1 MNAEIGADVARLI
14 GIVEQFP
21 RQTILLLG
29 DFVADEF
36 VFGEISRV
44 SREAPVLIL
53 RRREMRSLP
62 GGGAN
67 AVNNLADLGAQV
79 HPVAALG
86 DDAAGEALAEYFRKK
101 KVDTAGL
108 VHKTGWTTPAKT
120 RFLAGWPHTA
130 QQQVLR
136 VDREPDPLGDTAVE
150 ALVRKSR
157 ERIADA
163 SAVLI
168 SDYGYGSATPEIVAS
183 IRNRKRWAR
192 PVSLD
197 SRYRLHEYTGL
208 DLTAATPNEA
218 EVEAAHNT
226 RIEGDAAKLDAFARR
241 TMARLNLTAL
251 VVTRGRHGMTVFER
265 GRPPHAIGVFGSDQA
280 VDVTGAGDTVIA
292 AFTLAL
298 AAGATVLQAARI
310 ANFAGGIV
318 VMKRGTATVT
328 REELIAAI
336 RSDKSAERA
345 ESSSAGASVP
355 VAPSATSAASAKRHQ
370 HDALSA
376 GNKREL
382 RRN

>member
-1 MNAEIGADVARLI
+1 VSGKPGSEMGQLI
-14 GIVEQFP
+14 GIIEQFP
-21 RQTILLLG
+21 RRRILVLG

-53 RRREMRSLP
+53 RRREMHTLP

-67 AVNNLADLGAQV
+67 AVNNLADLGARVQ
-79 HPVAALG
+79 PVAALG
-86 DDAAGEALAEYFRKK
+86 DDAAGDALADYFRRKN
-101 KVDTAGL
+101 VDASGL
-108 VHKTGWTTPAKT
+108 VRKSGWTTPAKT

-136 VDREPDPLGDTAVE
+136 VDREPDGLTVATIE
-150 ALVRKSR
+150 MLVRNAR
-157 ERIADA
+157 ERLGDA

-183 IRNRKRWAR
+183 IRGRKRWAH
-192 PVSLD
+192 PATLD
-197 SRYRLHEYTGL
+197 SRYRLHEYAGL

-218 EVEAAHNT
+218 EIEAAHNAK
-226 RIEGDAAKLDAFARR
+226 IGGDAAKLDGFARR
-241 TMARLNLTAL
+241 TMARLNLSAL
-251 VVTRGRHGMTVFER
+251 VVTRGRHGMTVLER
-265 GRPPHAIGVFGSDQA
+265 GRTTHALAVFGSDQA

-310 ANFAGGIV
+310 ANYAGGIV

-328 REELIAAI
+328 RDELLAAI
-336 RSDKSAERA
+336 RTDAEKSRTE
-345 ESSSAGASVP
+345 
-355 VAPSATSAASAKRHQ
+355 
-370 HDALSA
+370 A
-376 GNKREL
+376 GNGHAK
-382 RRN
+382 

>member
-1 MNAEIGADVARLI
+1 MNAETSADKARLI
-14 GIVEQFP
+14 GIVDQFP
-21 RQTILLLG
+21 QQTILVLG

-53 RRREMRSLP
+53 RRREMHSLP

-86 DDAAGEALAEYFRKK
+86 DDAAGEKLAEYFRKK

-108 VHKTGWTTPAKT
+108 IRKSGWTTPAKT

-136 VDREPDPLGDTAVE
+136 VDREPDLLGDTTAE
-150 ALVRKSR
+150 ALVRKAR
-157 ERIADA
+157 ERVADT

-183 IRNRKRWAR
+183 IRNRKRWAG
-192 PVSLD
+192 PVTLD
-197 SRYRLHEYTGL
+197 SRYRLHEYARL

-218 EVEAAHNT
+218 EIEAAHNA
-226 RIEGDAAKLDAFARR
+226 RIGGDAPKLDAFARR
-241 TMARLNLTAL
+241 TMARLALSAL

-265 GRPPHAIGVFGSDQA
+265 GRAPHPIAVFGADQA

-310 ANFAGGIV
+310 ANYAGGIV

-328 REELIAAI
+328 REELVAAI
-336 RSDKSAERA
+336 RSDKGEKCA
-345 ESSSAGASVP
+345 ASV
-355 VAPSATSAASAKRHQ
+355 APEMSRP
-370 HDALSA
+370 A
-376 GNKREL
+376 G
-382 RRN
+382 